1 VPPVDGSGDRRE
13 KGWRLALG
21 WLWPRGLARAAGA
34 LLLAGSLT
42 VLAGCGA
49 SAATATPAGSPPAT
63 HAGSG
68 PRRFR
73 PNPAL
78 RAASEIV
85 LVAPVVPFS
94 ARQVHELVP
103 LLQALAKDPN
113 LPAAQLAARAKALT
127 AVLTA
132 QQLQALH
139 NMEKAH
145 YTGSSGFPAGGSGF
159 RFRGAP
165 AAKGKT
171 AAARR
176 RFNPSAIYQ
185 RAIAVLEG
193 KVSGGFGAFG
203 ATAGSASAPAGG
215 TA

>member
-1 VPPVDGSGDRRE
+1 M
-13 KGWRLALG
+13 ALG
-21 WLWPRGLARAAGA
+21 RFLPRGLAHTAGT
-34 LLLAGSLT
+34 LLLAGSLAA
-42 VLAGCGA
+42 LAGCGA
-49 SAATATPAGSPPAT
+49 SAATAGGAATVASVQSGAGS
-63 HAGSG
+63 H
-68 PRRFR
+68 RFR

-145 YTGSSGFPAGGSGF
+145 YTGPSGFPAGGSGF